1 MAAPAKGH
9 NPARSHAP
17 ETQKQAHRPPYLLA
31 ERASVRGRACLR
43 RLGGDREALCE
54 PDSKWGTKDEVIAE
68 ALFAARV
75 TALQERRRGR
85 VGAEGGKRHTTYIMA
100 RAGVPLEG
108 D

>member
-1 MAAPAKGH
+1 MPRKRKSKH
-9 NPARSHAP
+9 TDPHIFWRN
-17 ETQKQAHRPPYLLA
+17 
-31 ERASVRGRACLR
+31 GRACADLR
-43 RLGGDREALCE
+43 AYAAWAGTGGAVRARFEV
-54 PDSKWGTKDEVIAE
+54 GTKDEVIAE